1 MRISHIWLGLGEQRG
16 PEQPPTVG
24 AAAFIYAERCV
35 CVCEYLHS
43 GGMFTLHVHPGA
55 LWEGWLINIL
65 SGEAGRGGISP
76 RGLFVLEIPPRAF

>member
-35 CVCEYLHS
+35 CVNI
-43 GGMFTLHVHPGA
+43 FTQEVCLPFMCIQVHCGK
-55 LWEGWLINIL
+55 
-65 SGEAGRGGISP
+65 AG
-76 RGLFVLEIPPRAF
+76 